1 MRGSMKSFVIKCLMK
16 LPRLK
21 EHLQPVLS
29 LVLSSLAD
37 LSTMTDIH
45 SQEGTF
51 RDLRFNYL
59 LLTLGGAFIVL
70 VLGALIL
77 RAATT
82 CCVKQAP
89 PVARPH
95 FKSHFDSFLQKGSGD
110 KL

>member
-1 MRGSMKSFVIKCLMK
+1 MK

-21 EHLQPVLS
+21 EHLQPVLL

-37 LSTMTDIH
+37 ISAITDIH
-45 SQEGTF
+45 SREGTF

-70 VLGALIL
+70 VIGALIL

-82 CCVKQAP
+82 C
-89 PVARPH
+89 
-95 FKSHFDSFLQKGSGD
+95 
-110 KL
+110 